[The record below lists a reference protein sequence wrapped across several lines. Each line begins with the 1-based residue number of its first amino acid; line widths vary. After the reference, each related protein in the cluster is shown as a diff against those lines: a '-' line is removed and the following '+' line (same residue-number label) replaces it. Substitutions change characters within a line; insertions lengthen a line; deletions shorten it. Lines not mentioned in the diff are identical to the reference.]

1 MANKLGSRVHWST
14 RAEIKLE
21 IITTLARTRSTHRMY
36 RRLIVLVYDE
46 LDRWRGDGVVGV
58 EAEHQFED
66 LSLAKQSLATEM
78 EHREDLPGI

>member
-1 MANKLGSRVHWST
+1 
-14 RAEIKLE
+14 
-21 IITTLARTRSTHRMY
+21 MY

-66 LSLAKQSLATEM
+66 LSLAKQGLATEM